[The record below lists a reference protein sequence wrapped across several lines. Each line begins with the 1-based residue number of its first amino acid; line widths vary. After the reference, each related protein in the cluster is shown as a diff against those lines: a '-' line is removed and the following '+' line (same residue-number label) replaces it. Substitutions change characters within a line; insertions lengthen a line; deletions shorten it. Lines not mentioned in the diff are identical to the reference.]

1 MITQLQSLIYMKVHC
16 YLNTPQHSSS
26 IAAGGRFT
34 VSSGTET
41 VSLTVANTVQG
52 DSGNWTCT
60 VQVFIMNNEP
70 VGDKVQH
77 SVKLLVVGKSYT
89 FEVRLNFYV

>member
-1 MITQLQSLIYMKVHC
+1 MITQLQSLIYMKGHC
-16 YLNTPQHSSS
+16 YLNISQHSSS

-34 VSSGTET
+34 VSSGPET
-41 VSLTVANTVQG
+41 VSLTVANTVPG
-52 DSGNWTCT
+52 DSGNWTCA
-60 VQVFIMNNEP
+60 VQVFIMNSEP

-89 FEVRLNFYV
+89 FEARLNF